1 MYSTALARQLV
12 TDVSQHLD
20 DQQGRRS
27 RIARLRGHR
36 T

>member
-20 DQQGRRS
+20 DQQSRRS